1 MTHTISECEAAF
13 DDGRRGGSAP
23 DEQSILYAYWLTGR
37 ENPYARFVAPEELPD
52 SDPLD
57 DDDDNYEDDYEDEP
71 DDDW

>member
-1 MTHTISECEAAF
+1 MPYTLTECQEAF

-23 DEQSILYAYWLTGR
+23 DEASVLYAYWLTGR

-57 DDDDNYEDDYEDEP
+57 DNYDDDEEPYDDVY
-71 DDDW
+71 